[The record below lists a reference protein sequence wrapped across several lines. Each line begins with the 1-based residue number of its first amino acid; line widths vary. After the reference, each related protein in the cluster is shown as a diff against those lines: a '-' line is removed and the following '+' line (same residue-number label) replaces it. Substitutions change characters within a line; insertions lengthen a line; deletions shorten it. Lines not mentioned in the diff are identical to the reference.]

1 MTADDSNPAGDPG
14 EHKPAAA
21 AASGRMATML
31 LSIDLP
37 LKRATLHN
45 EFCELV
51 PRPLGTRLKP
61 VGTIGPEGAWFAVVD
76 EVQAAR
82 VAAQHL
88 PQSTLVRCPKC

>member
-1 MTADDSNPAGDPG
+1 
-14 EHKPAAA
+14 
-21 AASGRMATML
+21 ML

-45 EFCELV
+45 EFCPSV
-51 PRPLGTRLKP
+51 PRPLDTKLKP

-82 VAAQHL
+82 LGCRAPAASHDAAL
-88 PQSTLVRCPKC
+88 PEVLGPGWPGQTPPLLPPNLIQARTQGIVS

>member
-1 MTADDSNPAGDPG
+1 
-14 EHKPAAA
+14 
-21 AASGRMATML
+21 ML

-45 EFCELV
+45 EFCPSV
-51 PRPLGTRLKP
+51 PRPLETKLKP
-61 VGTIGPEGAWFAVVD
+61 VGAIGPEGAWFAVID

-88 PQSTLVRCPKC
+88 PQATMVRCPKC